1 MALGSQVATLMC
13 NHCKHVAVALTS
25 AFASLQTLAGLS
37 CFHKAL
43 TSTTP
48 RLTVLIFQTML
59 VQLTYKHH
67 QKNETIPYK
76 TISPARLHSVDCQ
89 GLCGISAVKALSVFP
104 VLIIAQRTDWWV
116 IFFFDLCW
124 FAGELEVLKTV
135 NQRLGRLGIE
145 SLRKRA
151 GVWLTQAEQLVNTQ
165 RRSGSSP
172 HSSFARRHSQA
183 WKSGRFWEHPNGE
196 DEFIETALA
205 CIVKLWTFA
214 AV

>member
-25 AFASLQTLAGLS
+25 AFALLQTLAGLS

-43 TSTTP
+43 TRTTP
-48 RLTVLIFQTML
+48 LLTVLIFQTML

-67 QKNETIPYK
+67 QKTKPYHTKHYK

-116 IFFFDLCW
+116 VVVF
-124 FAGELEVLKTV
+124 
-135 NQRLGRLGIE
+135 
-145 SLRKRA
+145 
-151 GVWLTQAEQLVNTQ
+151 
-165 RRSGSSP
+165 
-172 HSSFARRHSQA
+172 
-183 WKSGRFWEHPNGE
+183 
-196 DEFIETALA
+196 
-205 CIVKLWTFA
+205 
-214 AV
+214 